1 MATVEASLRADALAD
16 DVQQR
21 LLIERHGNLRSR
33 EARALMIAK
42 LHHNRKWFDS
52 GEYFLTKEG
61 KLIQDVLPGGESV
74 ETLPPKLSKTS
85 AWKMRSPPPPAVV
98 APTGMHVPVANVSDY

>member
-52 GEYFLTKEG
+52 GA
-61 KLIQDVLPGGESV
+61 
-74 ETLPPKLSKTS
+74 S
-85 AWKMRSPPPPAVV
+85 AWAHACGHVMRWDCWRANTLCRERQLYQGRLLGAPPF
-98 APTGMHVPVANVSDY
+98 